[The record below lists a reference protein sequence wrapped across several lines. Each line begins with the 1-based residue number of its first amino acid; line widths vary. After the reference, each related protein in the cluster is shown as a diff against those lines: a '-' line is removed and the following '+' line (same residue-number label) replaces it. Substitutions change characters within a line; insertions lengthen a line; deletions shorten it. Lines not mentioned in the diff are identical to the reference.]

1 MASCRPC
8 LRTNQR
14 AVRSVIL
21 HCPAHETSS
30 SRTWRENSATRPM
43 NSAVNTILS
52 RRPRHG
58 RPARTA
64 TEEEIK
70 KAYRR
75 KALEL
80 HPDRN
85 YGDVERT
92 TALFADV
99 STAYEVLSDP
109 QERAWYDAHEG
120 DILRGGDGGGGDGDH
135 YEYNMKVTTAEDI
148 SRMMG
153 KFRSNVDFTDAP
165 TGFFGFVRETF
176 DQLAREEEQAGN
188 YEGVDVTDYPSFGHK
203 DDTFERGGVV
213 RDFYNVWG
221 GFATVKSFA
230 SLDKYRLSDAP
241 DRRYRRLMEKENKKF
256 REEGIREFNAAVQ
269 NLVAFVRKRDPRY
282 TPNTQTEEEMA
293 KAQRDARKQQ
303 QARARAANAVK
314 LQDGT
319 DAVPDWA
326 KVREP
331 EELLEESEEE
341 IVEEHFE
348 CVACHK
354 TFKSERQWEAHEK
367 SKKHQKAIYALK
379 KQMRKDNELLDLE
392 EGVASS
398 GAITPAEEDDE
409 QGDKTQ
415 AEDLEDVAD
424 ASSEPDEQ
432 QATTSHLSEQL
443 ENVRLEDAPIADSE
457 SPNPQ
462 PQTTQTP
469 SDPESQDSQSDDDEY
484 ASRSDIEARLAS
496 YLIPSTPATSATP
509 APSEPPPEHLP
520 ANPADDK
527 PSPAGKKLG
536 AAALK
541 RAKKAAKQAG
551 SGPDDPDLPHKC
563 MKCHAGFPS
572 KTKLFDH
579 IKETGHAAPV
589 SATKGG
595 GGKKGKKK

>member
-1 MASCRPC
+1 MGAQQSTGHGDQPDQAQTHVKTSYYE
-8 LRTNQR
+8 LL
-14 AVRSVIL
+14 AV
-21 HCPAHETSS
+21 E
-30 SRTWRENSATRPM
+30 
-43 NSAVNTILS
+43 
-52 RRPRHG
+52 
-58 RPARTA
+58 RTA
-64 TEEEIK
+64 TDDEIK

-120 DILRGGDGGGGDGDH
+120 DILRGGDGGGSGGDH

-153 KFRSNVDFTDAP
+153 KFRSNVDFTDAS

-176 DQLAREEEQAGN
+176 DQLAEEEMRAADF
-188 YEGVDVTDYPSFGHK
+188 EGVSVTDYPSFGHK

-230 SLDKYRLSDAP
+230 SMDKYRTSDAP
-241 DRRYRRLMEKENKKF
+241 NRQVKRLMEKENKKF

-282 TPNTQTEEEMA
+282 TPNTQTEEDKA

-303 QARARAANAVK
+303 QARARAANAAK
-314 LQDGT
+314 IQDDA
-319 DAVPDWA
+319 DAVPEWA

-341 IVEEHFE
+341 IEEEHFE
-348 CVACHK
+348 CVACRK

-379 KQMRKDNELLDLE
+379 KKMQKDNEFLNLDTDVS
-392 EGVASS
+392 GS
-398 GAITPAEEDDE
+398 GAVTAVEGDDE
-409 QGDKTQ
+409 DVGQD
-415 AEDLEDVAD
+415 ED
-424 ASSEPDEQ
+424 SETIRNESDD
-432 QATTSHLSEQL
+432 LGEQL
-443 ENVRLEDAPIADSE
+443 KEVKLDDSPSTTQPPPLSASASE
-457 SPNPQ
+457 S
-462 PQTTQTP
+462 
-469 SDPESQDSQSDDDEY
+469 DSDDEY

-496 YLIPSTPATSATP
+496 YRIPDASATAATPAAPSDTQTTDPAP
-509 APSEPPPEHLP
+509 APSEQLP
-520 ANPADDK
+520 AEPPTDTTNTAPE
-527 PSPAGKKLG
+527 PPQKKLG

-541 RAKKAAKQAG
+541 RAKKAAKQAEADG
-551 SGPDDPDLPHKC
+551 DVDADLPHKC
-563 MKCHAGFPS
+563 VNCKAGFPS
-572 KTKLFDH
+572 KTKLHDH
-579 IKETGHAAPV
+579 LKSTGHAAPPSSV
-589 SATKGG
+589 SGKAGG
-595 GGKKGKKK
+595 KGGKKGKR